1 MTPTAVKGCTVLKFH
16 STSLVSATVAIAVLS
31 AAWAGVAAAEP
42 AQDSAAHISDLSR
55 QTEQLTESIRT
66 AQQELDRKLQLVSE
80 ADKKYADDLAALDAA
95 GAQLAARQGAVDN
108 VAAAAYMGGR
118 TDGLNAILT
127 AASPMNLID
136 KLAIHRLVGT
146 EMAEQLKSF
155 RRVNAEAHA
164 LAASSAQSAA
174 AAKAAVDEA
183 VAVRADLQA
192 KQAELRSQ
200 VTAVLVR
207 NATLPPAQQ
216 AAQAVPS
223 EVVAALG
230 LAPPVPTVGMGGLVP
245 NARALAAY
253 IMATYPGV
261 SSIGGVRA
269 DPLPD
274 HPSGRAIDIMIGG
287 NMALGDVINADVQ
300 AQAARFGVSYTM
312 WRVAAHYDHVH
323 ITVH

>member
-1 MTPTAVKGCTVLKFH
+1 MNFHLACVAKSIAYRSFVTVTAGLTVLG
-16 STSLVSATVAIAVLS
+16 LVGVPSAS
-31 AAWAGVAAAEP
+31 AEP
-42 AQDSAAHISDLSR
+42 AVDSVANLNELSQ
-55 QTEQLTESIRT
+55 QTERLTQDIRT
-66 AQQELDRKLQLVSE
+66 AQQDFDLKMQQLAE
-80 ADKKYADDLAALDAA
+80 ADKKYADDLAALEAA
-95 GAQLAARQGAVDN
+95 RAQLDTRQGAVDTVA
-108 VAAAAYMGGR
+108 VAAYTGGR
-118 TDGLNAILT
+118 TDGLSAIMT
-127 AASPMNLID
+127 AASPMDLID

-146 EMAEQLKSF
+146 QMAEQLKSF
-155 RRVNAEAHA
+155 RRVNDEAQA
-164 LAASSAQSAA
+164 IEAASAKSAA

-183 VAVRADLQA
+183 VAVRAELQR

-216 AAQAVPS
+216 AALAPPVA
-223 EVVAALG
+223 VVAALG
-230 LAPPVPTVGMGGLVP
+230 IPSPVPTVGMGGLVP

-261 SSIGGVRA
+261 QSIGGVRS

-287 NMALGDVINADVQ
+287 NMALGDAINADVQ

-312 WRVAAHYDHVH
+312 WRVASHYDHVH
-323 ITVH
+323 ITVS